1 MGRDQGTSQH
11 LISTRC
17 SFSYFPSPSS
27 AASPAME
34 EYFGLQHGKLA
45 KQPHSGNWRV
55 AKHSL
60 IPRCATPTLVEKS
73 TMSGFGSQT
82 KPTLGVLGTSSGVP
96 DQPQTS
102 TRRTRI

>member
-1 MGRDQGTSQH
+1 MGREKGHSQQ
-11 LISTRC
+11 SRC
-17 SFSYFPSPSS
+17 SFSLFPSPSS

-34 EYFGLQHGKLA
+34 EYSGLQHGKLA
-45 KQPHSGNWRV
+45 LQPHSGNWRV

-60 IPRCATPTLVEKS
+60 IPRFATPTLVEKL

-82 KPTLGVLGTSSGVP
+82 KPTLGVLGTSSGVS
-96 DQPQTS
+96 DQTQTS